1 MDDFARNAG
10 GVAGL
15 GIGGGILLMAWRAYN
30 DPYLTW
36 FVVGG
41 GMGCA
46 FCLCAAFALHQFRRT
61 RQEDRAASTSAQEGR
76 LTTAKVLQVTPQA
89 QLTTGPQDLLT
100 TFIAGMPQGE
110 VVDADVKYQEVD
122 R

>member
-15 GIGGGILLMAWRAYN
+15 GIGGALLLMAWRAYN

-36 FVVGG
+36 FVIGS
-41 GMGCA
+41 GMGTM
-46 FCLCAAFALHQFRRT
+46 FCIALAFALHQFRRT

-76 LTTAKVLQVTPQA
+76 LTTAKVLQVTPNP

-110 VVDADVKYQEVD
+110 VVDADVKYQEIE

>member
-10 GVAGL
+10 GISGL
-15 GIGGGILLMAWRAYN
+15 GIAAVLVMVGVRIYH
-30 DPYLTW
+30 DDYLTW
-36 FVVGG
+36 FVVVF

-46 FCLCAAFALHQFRRT
+46 FCLCAGFALHQFRRT
-61 RQEDRAASTSAQEGR
+61 RQEDRYASTSAQEGR